1 MYYLIILLVYGAVD
15 VIACLALSQQ
25 FGVSG
30 VTNFGLIIF
39 QAVGAYVAAILALP
53 PDTANGGFQRY
64 IGGMNLPFPLPWLGA
79 AAAGALLAVPFTFL
93 VGRRLRGDFAAIGL
107 LVTAVL
113 ANLLVTNY
121 VPLFNGDAGVAIV
134 PTPFQSGVFTT
145 TSTSYQFEFAAGVI
159 VLAAAVY
166 WFLRRVTESPY
177 GRSLRAMRDNDTVA
191 DSLGKN
197 LFSLRTGSLILGGAI
212 AGLSGGVLVSF
223 ISVWS
228 PPAWSYAET
237 IVLFAA
243 VIIGGAGNHAGA
255 VLGAI
260 LVPVG
265 FEEITRFITSANP
278 NLPPNLLPSLQWVAI
293 GLLITVFLWFRP
305 QGVLPERKRV
315 IALPQLAASA
325 AAPGTAPP
333 VRAAGTDGA
342 ATAAPVAAAA
352 AVPAAGQDGF
362 DGRTRTAILRGN
374 RDRPRPQPGTDILQ
388 AEGLSREFG
397 GVQAVAGVSFA
408 VRQGTLTGLIGPNG
422 AGKSTLMAMLAGTL
436 HPSAGRIIY
445 RGNDITAVPAFR
457 RARMGLVR
465 TFQLASEFKRLT
477 VMENLL
483 SAVPDNRGDSF
494 RGAVAGRRYW
504 RKDED
509 ASVARAAAI
518 LRRFGMEA
526 RANDYAGELSGGQR
540 RLVEIMRALMAGPDM
555 LLLDEPMAGVYPE
568 LARRIGQ
575 MLQEL
580 CREGL
585 TILMVE
591 HELAITDEFCDPVI
605 VMAEGSV
612 LAQGTMAQLRERS
625 DVVEAYL
632 VG

>member
-1 MYYLIILLVYGAVD
+1 MYYLIVLLVYGAVD
-15 VIACLALSQQ
+15 VIACLALSYQ
-25 FGVSG
+25 FGVAG

-39 QAVGAYVAAILALP
+39 QAAGAYVAAILSLS

-64 IGGMNLPFPLPWLGA
+64 IGGWNLPFPVPWLGA
-79 AAAGALLAVPFTFL
+79 AAAGALLALPFTFL

-134 PTPFQSGVFTT
+134 PAPLQSNVFTT
-145 TSTSYQFEFAAGVI
+145 TSNAYQFGYAAGVI
-159 VLAAAVY
+159 VLAAGVY
-166 WFLRRVTESPY
+166 WFVRRVTESPY
-177 GRSLRAMRDNDTVA
+177 GRTLRAMRDNDRVA

-197 LFSLRTGSLILGGAI
+197 LFSLRTGSLILGGAL
-212 AGLSGGVLVSF
+212 AGLSGGLLVSF

-228 PPAWSYAET
+228 PPAWTYAET

-255 VLGAI
+255 VLGAV

-305 QGVLPERKRV
+305 EGVLPERKRV
-315 IALPQLAASA
+315 IALPALPAADPAAPLARA
-325 AAPGTAPP
+325 AAHDDQPRTH
-333 VRAAGTDGA
+333 RAGTPGA
-342 ATAAPVAAAA
+342 
-352 AVPAAGQDGF
+352 
-362 DGRTRTAILRGN
+362 R
-374 RDRPRPQPGTDILQ
+374 RDRPRPGGDVLQ
-388 AEGLSREFG
+388 AVGLGRDFG
-397 GVQAVAGVSFA
+397 GVHAVANVSFSIRA
-408 VRQGTLTGLIGPNG
+408 RTLTGLIGPNG
-422 AGKSTLMAMLAGTL
+422 AGKSTLMALLAGTER
-436 HPSAGRIIY
+436 PSAGQVIY
-445 RGNDITAVPAFR
+445 QGDDITAAPAFR
-457 RARMGLVR
+457 RAQMGLVR

-483 SAVPDNRGDSF
+483 SAAPGNRGDSF

-504 RKDED
+504 GRDEA
-509 ASVARAAAI
+509 ASVARAADI
-518 LRRFGMEA
+518 LRRFGLDS
-526 RANDYAGELSGGQR
+526 RANDHAGKLSGGQR
-540 RLVEIMRALMAGPDM
+540 RLVEIMRALMAEPDM

-575 MLQEL
+575 ALLGL

-585 TILMVE
+585 TVLMVE
-591 HELAITDEFCDPVI
+591 HELGITDEFCDPVI
-605 VMAEGSV
+605 VMADGSL
-612 LAQGTMAQLRERS
+612 LAQGTMAQLRERT